1 MISLPTSPRTGFTLT
16 TAIVGLVTVMLNSA
30 IAFGA
35 EKADLVKVVKSERRL
50 YLMKDGEVLDDF
62 HVAFGGTPKG
72 HKERQGDQRTPE
84 GRYVL
89 DWKNSQS
96 KYHLSI
102 HVSYPNT
109 ADRAHAKKLG
119 VSPGGDI
126 MVHGQPNGKQAFT
139 WITQRF
145 NWTDGC
151 IALSN
156 ENMDKVWAAVDPGT
170 PVVIEP

>member
-1 MISLPTSPRTGFTLT
+1 MITRVFNRIF
-16 TAIVGLVTVMLNSA
+16 AVALVLLLSVPVV
-30 IAFGA
+30 FGS
-35 EKADLVKVVKSERRL
+35 EKADLVRVVKSERRL
-50 YLMKDGEVLDDF
+50 YLMRDGEVLDSF
-62 HVAFGGTPKG
+62 HVAFGGNPKG

-89 DWKNSQS
+89 DWKNQQS

-102 HVSYPNT
+102 HVSYPNAT
-109 ADRAHAKKLG
+109 DREHAKKLG

-126 MVHGQPNGKQAFT
+126 MVHGQPNGKETFT

-156 ENMDKVWAAVDPGT
+156 KNMDIVWATVDSGT
-170 PVVIEP
+170 PIEIEP